1 VLHNDSLPISTIL
14 PIEILDSPEDLS
26 VDVLRDLLPE
36 LHAIIFVID
45 INVSAEYATDSVAV
59 V

>member
-1 VLHNDSLPISTIL
+1 MTLSISTIL

-45 INVSAEYATDSVAV
+45 INVRAIYLTDNPAIV
-59 V
+59 